1 MKDFKENNSNKT
13 ATARV
18 STRNEK
24 MVISLFFYRKSGE
37 VRMECNF
44 PIFHEQM
51 DFIDALGGLPFG
63 TLMEMQRKNDD
74 ASESLLTFQL
84 HPMAVMKDG
93 VAGFNY
99 YNNFLKLLE
108 ALPDLMEAYFGEE

>member
-1 MKDFKENNSNKT
+1 MKDFKENNSNKI

-24 MVISLFFYRKSGE
+24 MVISLFFHRESGE

-51 DFIDALGGLPFG
+51 DFIDALDGLPFG

-74 ASESLLTFQL
+74 SSELLLTFQL
-84 HPMAVMKDG
+84 HPMDG
-93 VAGFNY
+93 AAGSGY
-99 YNNFLKLLE
+99 YNNFLELLE
-108 ALPDLMEAYFGEE
+108 ALPVLMETYFAVEE